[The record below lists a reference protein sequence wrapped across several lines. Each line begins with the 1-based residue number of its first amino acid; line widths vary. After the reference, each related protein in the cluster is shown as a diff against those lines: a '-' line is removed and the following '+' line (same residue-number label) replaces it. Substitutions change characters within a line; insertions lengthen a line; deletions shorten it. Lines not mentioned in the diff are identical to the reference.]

1 MSKTLVMNFI
11 TEQGKKSSIRF
22 KDISDT
28 VKSADV
34 IAAMD
39 AIIAGNIF
47 STSSGDLKTKD
58 SAQIIDTS
66 IEELSL
72 M

>member
-1 MSKTLVMNFI
+1 MSKTLVMNFL

-22 KDISDT
+22 KDISDA
-28 VKSADV
+28 VKSEDV

-39 AIIAGNIF
+39 AIISGNIF

-58 SAQIIDTS
+58 SAQLIDTS
-66 IEELSL
+66 IEEFDL